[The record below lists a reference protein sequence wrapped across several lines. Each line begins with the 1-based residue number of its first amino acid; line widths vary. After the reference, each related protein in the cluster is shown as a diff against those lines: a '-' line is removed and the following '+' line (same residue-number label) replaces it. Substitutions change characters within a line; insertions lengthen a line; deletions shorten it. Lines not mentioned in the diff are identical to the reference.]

1 MSRLYNMGLFSLFK
15 KRTEPEVVIVP
26 PDGIRAL
33 ADGILF
39 EEENV
44 FLKWGADIEANKC
57 YIKKE
62 YRADRVIYQWG
73 EKTILNGLKLGLK
86 TVCWNHKQHSN
97 IRSFESLE
105 FLNEG
110 EEAERYFLSVKKHIE
125 AIFGEPKAHEGLQ
138 PGEVSLEWKI
148 KAVRIALNFYNKERP
163 KVQLEIGWWL

>member
-1 MSRLYNMGLFSLFK
+1 MGLFSIFK
-15 KRTEPEVVIVP
+15 KKTTEPEVTVVP
-26 PDGIRAL
+26 PDGIKAI

-39 EEENV
+39 EGEDV
-44 FLKWGADIEANKC
+44 FLKWGAEIEANKV

-73 EKTILNGLKLGLK
+73 EKTILGGLKLAFK
-86 TVCWNHKQHSN
+86 TVCWNHKQHSD
-97 IRSFESLE
+97 IKSFESME

-110 EEAERYFLSVKKHIE
+110 AEAEEYFGVIKKHIE
-125 AIFGEPKAHEGLQ
+125 AAFGVPTAHEDLQ

-148 KAVRIALNFYNKERP
+148 KAVKIALNFYNKERP